1 MSPRRADPKKQDKPS
16 NGGAPSWM
24 IPVGIGALVVIAIV
38 ALYTL
43 QTPSSTPAP
52 APSTSGTQ
60 TAGRTKGD
68 PNAKVEFVE
77 FSDYQ

>member
-1 MSPRRADPKKQDKPS
+1 MSPRRTDPKKQAQAS
-16 NGGAPSWM
+16 NSGMPAWL
-24 IPVGIGALVVIAIV
+24 IPVGIGAVVVIAII
-38 ALYTL
+38 ALYVL
-43 QTPSSTPAP
+43 QTPSPTLAP

-77 FSDYQ
+77 FSDFQ

>member
-1 MSPRRADPKKQDKPS
+1 MSPRRADPKKQEQKS
-16 NGGAPSWM
+16 NSGLPSWL

-43 QTPSSTPAP
+43 QTPQAQAP
-52 APSTSGTQ
+52 VPNTSGTQ

-77 FSDYQ
+77 FSDFQ

>member
-1 MSPRRADPKKQDKPS
+1 MSPRRADPKKQEQANNS
-16 NGGAPSWM
+16 GLPSWL

-43 QTPSSTPAP
+43 QTPSAAAP
-52 APSTSGTQ
+52 APSVSGTQ

-77 FSDYQ
+77 FSDFQ